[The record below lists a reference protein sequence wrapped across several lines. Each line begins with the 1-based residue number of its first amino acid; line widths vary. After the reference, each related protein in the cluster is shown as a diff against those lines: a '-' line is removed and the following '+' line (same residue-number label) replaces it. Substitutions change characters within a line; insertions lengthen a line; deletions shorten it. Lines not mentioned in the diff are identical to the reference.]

1 MPHHQYLVYYKSLV
15 CCFTKQ
21 TNPEWKKALLPVTE
35 KQNEN
40 GTMPVYCKGWGKKK
54 GSKLKK
60 QTNKNQIYW
69 FIKPNGFW
77 STDS

>member
-40 GTMPVYCKGWGKKK
+40 ETMPVYCKGWEKKRQQI
-54 GSKLKK
+54 KK
-60 QTNKNQIYW
+60 TNKQKSDLLVYKAQR
-69 FIKPNGFW
+69 FLEH
-77 STDS
+77 